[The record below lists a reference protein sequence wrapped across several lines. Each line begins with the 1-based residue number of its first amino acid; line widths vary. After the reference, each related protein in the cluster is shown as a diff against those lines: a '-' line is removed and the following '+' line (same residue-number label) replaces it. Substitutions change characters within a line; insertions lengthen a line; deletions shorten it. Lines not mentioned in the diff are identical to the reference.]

1 MATPS
6 GTQVPIGAE
15 DSSAYLV
22 TWNLTTADH
31 TGAAMQMTEW
41 ADRTMQA
48 FGTNW
53 GGATLAIEGS
63 NDGVNW
69 VPLKSVADA
78 IAIALTADGMALLLE
93 LPRYIRPRLTAVGV
107 LSVIAVTIAIRRPTP
122 VRK

>member
-6 GTQVPIGAE
+6 GIQTPIGQA
-15 DSSAYLV
+15 DSSVYLV
-22 TWNLTTADH
+22 TWDLTSADH
-31 TGAAMQMTEW
+31 TGAELEMIEW
-41 ADRTMQA
+41 ADRTIQA

-69 VPLKSVADA
+69 IPLKSVADA
-78 IAIALTADGMALLLE
+78 TAIALTTDGMALLLE

-107 LSVIAVTIAIRRPTP
+107 LSVIAVTIAMRRPTP

>member
-1 MATPS
+1 MSVPS
-6 GTQVPIGAE
+6 GVQTPIGSA
-15 DSSAYLV
+15 DSSAILV

-31 TGAAMQMTEW
+31 TGAALEMPEW

-48 FGTNW
+48 YGTTW

-69 VPLKSVADA
+69 VSLKSVADVT
-78 IAIALTADGMALLLE
+78 AIALTADGMALLLE

-107 LSVIAVTIAIRRPTP
+107 GAVVAVTIAIRRPTP
-122 VRK
+122 MRK